1 PTTASTR
8 WRSDTTGR
16 RACCFAGCELAR
28 TPRCVGPSP
37 AASLSSAGRTRT
49 AGERPLKNSVGG
61 REGKSAEL
69 DELAR
74 RRREEGLLAYR
85 RLMIALRSQA
95 KADALEAAEA
105 GENSIAQDNGAFSG
119 ESDSADVTNFD
130 SMPRHS
136 AAEANAEDPQHHLLH
151 PQLPSIT
158 CCIHRSSK
166 FPFANLGLKKS
177 KPNSYEESFGTLP
190 RQIPDNPQPSFET
203 PADEAIYDDA
213 TDSGMQ
219 AALANRQSESQ
230 VEDVYDEATESPQP
244 SAELATGHADED
256 HYEIPDAT
264 DPPAAKAWMTSN
276 NDSRPSRP
284 QQPLPPKPRLPA
296 AAASA
301 AASASAAG
309 GLGEMVT
316 SYQPIDASVRYFYQA
331 YQNPAGQAAEATVKL
346 NQTPRGTFCV
356 VGFTSSKPRKVF
368 LLLVQTG
375 RRVATYQASE
385 GFKVLPSEER
395 HHSMSQ
401 LLYHHHIFDLPRP
414 RVALLRPLD
423 GDELFGGAPSG
434 TFAAVSDAATNRLFL
449 YASHNG
455 QLVKLPLER
464 SAGKIWAEPLV
475 KFSSLEELLV
485 HYHQHE
491 LELTLNNSQRR
502 MGLRLTT
509 PCQLSE
515 QVERNIKRY
524 LSQQIEEETEELPG
538 CGPAEA
544 AYSSRDQ
551 ETRPPSPCR
560 TKSSTDL
567 SLEPVKLSNSYQYKG
582 PIDVK
587 SSEYRCFDETFT
599 VRRNPEMT
607 FDSLE
612 KLMLYLVRTAGVA
625 GLSGTRLCG
634 RLLLRNVK
642 RNFGGR
648 FEASRPSNSI
658 LRSLQLR
665 HQKRTSD
672 TGATHWPWRGAS
684 SSRCM
689 NLFSGSKLFTD
700 DPVGH
705 KQLRLVTRTPRFV
718 DHGPVCSPLSLFHP
732 LLLGPSCCW
741 SVPPRVDCARADLH
755 RRCQLGSLR
764 VYRYGYGTL
773 FASALKPWRPSR
785 TFADQRRTCSS
796 AWSGH
801 RRFLQAEDWPDT
813 PFVNPG
819 AETSDSG
826 STKWHGELFSKGR
839 LVKAEPGPHI
849 ERQHGSLLNSRH
861 SVDATRSGLRSISF
875 RLAAAPAGHT
885 GGSPTTKARMR
896 RPGSCLQW
904 PPRAAARPSMLAHPL
919 DALAPDQGGD
929 AAVARQPA
937 CWAADTTT
945 CSLKRHN
952 KLRTPLRLQ
961 VARATQAG
969 KKSTAV
975 SSCSKRCIDAW
986 SIDTNSEAFDRRAC
1000 GRRRRLPRGGGYL
1013 GWHGNGRPV
1022 GRPRR
1027 RRWRRRA
1034 AGT

>member
-1 PTTASTR
+1 MELEPTNNSSVNQPLSWEKLTAGLIDKILPNDNSKVLYKGFICLR
-8 WRSDTTGR
+8 DWFDDDKEDQWCHYWAVI
-16 RACCFAGCELAR
+16 RAGHLFLFRNAEKSAICQKYHLLCQYYFDSMEKRHHRPKGMLFCRLRAR
-28 TPRCVGPSP
+28 TDATVCRPE
-37 AASLSSAGRTRT
+37 SSGELELGWTDAYSW
-49 AGERPLKNSVGG
+49 ERPLKNSVGG

-130 SMPRHS
+130 SMHDIPLPRRT
-136 AAEANAEDPQHHLLH
+136 PK
-151 PQLPSIT
+151 
-158 CCIHRSSK
+158 K

-309 GLGEMVT
+309 GLEKMVT

-375 RRVATYQASE
+375 RRVATYQVCEQSE

-401 LLYHHHIFDLPRP
+401 LLYHHHIFDLPVSDSNPETGVR
-414 RVALLRPLD
+414 LLRPLD
-423 GDELFGGAPSG
+423 GDEAISFHCAAAWTLGDRVLCQKLFGGAPSG

-538 CGPAEA
+538 CGTRGG
-544 AYSSRDQ
+544 SVLI
-551 ETRPPSPCR
+551 ETKKLGPV
-560 TKSSTDL
+560 TVQNESSTDL
-567 SLEPVKLSNSYQYKG
+567 SLEPVPILQVKLSNSYQYKG

-612 KLMLYLVRTAGVA
+612 KLMLYV
-625 GLSGTRLCG
+625 S
-634 RLLLRNVK
+634 
-642 RNFGGR
+642 
-648 FEASRPSNSI
+648 SH
-658 LRSLQLR
+658 
-665 HQKRTSD
+665 HQK
-672 TGATHWPWRGAS
+672 
-684 SSRCM
+684 
-689 NLFSGSKLFTD
+689 
-700 DPVGH
+700 
-705 KQLRLVTRTPRFV
+705 LR
-718 DHGPVCSPLSLFHP
+718 
-732 LLLGPSCCW
+732 
-741 SVPPRVDCARADLH
+741 
-755 RRCQLGSLR
+755 
-764 VYRYGYGTL
+764 
-773 FASALKPWRPSR
+773 
-785 TFADQRRTCSS
+785 
-796 AWSGH
+796 
-801 RRFLQAEDWPDT
+801 
-813 PFVNPG
+813 
-819 AETSDSG
+819 
-826 STKWHGELFSKGR
+826 
-839 LVKAEPGPHI
+839 
-849 ERQHGSLLNSRH
+849 
-861 SVDATRSGLRSISF
+861 
-875 RLAAAPAGHT
+875 
-885 GGSPTTKARMR
+885 
-896 RPGSCLQW
+896 
-904 PPRAAARPSMLAHPL
+904 
-919 DALAPDQGGD
+919 
-929 AAVARQPA
+929 
-937 CWAADTTT
+937 
-945 CSLKRHN
+945 
-952 KLRTPLRLQ
+952 
-961 VARATQAG
+961 
-969 KKSTAV
+969 
-975 SSCSKRCIDAW
+975 
-986 SIDTNSEAFDRRAC
+986 
-1000 GRRRRLPRGGGYL
+1000 
-1013 GWHGNGRPV
+1013 
-1022 GRPRR
+1022 
-1027 RRWRRRA
+1027 
-1034 AGT
+1034 